1 MLKFKLLIISTII
14 AVIGIA
20 EVSARELRQNAE
32 EDIILLDKLTKGEKI
47 IIDSALINSGVIDE
61 TVIVGDDTVSIIIPQ
76 KNYGR
81 YDRGLYNFMFIP
93 KGQWGFGMTA
103 SYGEFKTDDVQL
115 LNILKDLNLK
125 IKAYSLKPSISY
137 FFNNNQSVG
146 LQFNY
151 SRTITDLSGLTVDFD
166 DDINFSLRDVSYY
179 SESYSASAFYR
190 YYVGLGTMKRFA
202 VFNEVEIGFGSGT
215 SRFKRIYN
223 DEPRDTRTNSTT
235 AALNFSPGVCVFIMD
250 NVSFN
255 ISFGVFGLSVKHDQ
269 QWVNDVKAGSR
280 TSSGA
285 NFKFNIFNI
294 NFGMGVYI

>member
-1 MLKFKLLIISTII
+1 MLISIIGISTY
-14 AVIGIA
+14 A
-20 EVSARELRQNAE
+20 SAREIRQTPD
-32 EDIILLDKLTKGEKI
+32 EDVIILDKLSKGEKI
-47 IIDSALINSGVIDE
+47 ILDSTLITSGLIDE

-81 YDRGLYNFMFIP
+81 FDRGLYNFMFIP
-93 KGQWGFGMTA
+93 KGQWGFGLTA
-103 SYGEFKTDDVQL
+103 SYGEFNTDDVQVL
-115 LNILKDLNLK
+115 SILKDLDLK
-125 IKAYSLKPSISY
+125 IKAYSIKPSISY
-137 FFNNNQSVG
+137 FFDNNQSVG

-166 DDINFSLRDVSYY
+166 EDINFSLRDVSYY
-179 SESYSASAFYR
+179 SENYAASAFYR
-190 YYVGLGTMKRFA
+190 NYVGLGTMKRFA
-202 VFNEVEIGFGSGT
+202 VFNEVELSFGSGT

-235 AALNFSPGVCVFIMD
+235 AALNFSPGICVFIMD

-255 ISFGVFGLSVKHDQ
+255 ISFGVFGIQMKHDK
-269 QWVNDVKAGSR
+269 QWVDGVKAGSR
-280 TSSGA
+280 TTSGA

>member
-1 MLKFKLLIISTII
+1 MWKFRLILISII
-14 AVIGIA
+14 ATIA
-20 EVSARELRQNAE
+20 CSAEARELRQNPD
-32 EDIILLDKLTKGEKI
+32 EDVIILDKLTKGEKI
-47 IIDSALINSGVIDE
+47 LLDSTLYDNGVIDE
-61 TVIVGDDTVSIIIPQ
+61 KVIIGDDTVSIIIPQ

-93 KGQWGFGMTA
+93 KGQWGFGLTA
-103 SYGEFKTDDVQL
+103 SYGEFNTDDVQVL
-115 LNILKDLNLK
+115 SILKDLDLK
-125 IKAYSLKPSISY
+125 IKAYSIKPSISY
-137 FFNNNQSVG
+137 FFDNNQAVG

-166 DDINFSLRDVSYY
+166 EDINFSLRDVSYY
-179 SESYSASAFYR
+179 SESYAASAFYR
-190 YYVGLGTMKRFA
+190 NYVGLGTAKRFA
-202 VFNEVEIGFGSGT
+202 IFNEVELSFGSGT

-235 AALNFSPGVCVFIMD
+235 AALNFSPGLCVFIMD

-255 ISFGVFGLSVKHDQ
+255 ISFGVFGIQAKHDK
-269 QWVNDVKAGSR
+269 QWVDGERAGSR
-280 TSSGA
+280 TTSGA